1 MEGIEFGEVAGKVVG
16 GEGVVLE
23 VTGEEFVVGG
33 HIYQPVARQVE
44 ENHFLFAGL
53 FAAVGLTDGGGDGVA
68 RLRSRNDA
76 FGTGEEDSGI
86 ETFKLIDVN
95 RLHKAIFKQL

>member
-1 MEGIEFGEVAGKVVG
+1 MSGLEGVEFGEVAGEVVG

-33 HIYQPVARQVE
+33 HIYQTVTRQVE

-53 FAAVGLTDGGGDGVA
+53 FAAVGFTDCGGDGVA
-68 RLRSRNDA
+68 GFRSGNDA
-76 FGTGEEDSGI
+76 FGNFQADRCQPPPKG
-86 ETFKLIDVN
+86 
-95 RLHKAIFKQL
+95 RL